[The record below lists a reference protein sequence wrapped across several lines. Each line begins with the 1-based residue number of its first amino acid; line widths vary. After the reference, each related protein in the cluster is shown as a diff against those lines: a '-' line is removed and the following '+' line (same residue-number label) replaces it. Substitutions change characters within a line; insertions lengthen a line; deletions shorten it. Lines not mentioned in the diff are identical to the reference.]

1 MQAAHVRAYGL
12 DSLFCFGDLYCKDTP
27 TWLGKKTMLLLL
39 YLYCKDQSCMARMY
53 VDALDSCFHAQ
64 QLEQQHARQ
73 HLAWIVLKSNKAAH
87 LN

>member
-12 DSLFCFGDLYCKDTP
+12 DSLFCFGD
-27 TWLGKKTMLLLL
+27 
-39 YLYCKDQSCMARMY
+39 LYCKDQSCMARMY

-64 QLEQQHARQ
+64 QQEQQHARQ